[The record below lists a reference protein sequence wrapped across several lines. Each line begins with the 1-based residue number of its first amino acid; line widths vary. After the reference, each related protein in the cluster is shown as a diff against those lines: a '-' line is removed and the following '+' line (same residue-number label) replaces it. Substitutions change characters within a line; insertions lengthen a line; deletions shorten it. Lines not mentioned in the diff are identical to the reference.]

1 MGNSSQK
8 VVCYNDPT
16 HLKKI
21 NNRSK
26 GEKMTRLILESL
38 FNKSFITE
46 RPDFLNYIDK
56 KKAKGVK
63 KITNTNKNKINKINK
78 SNNLEIDLYNAE
90 LKLGIEYQGDQHFK
104 YNTYFHKT
112 KDGYIRSMD
121 KDHFKRKKCYQNGI
135 YLIEIHD
142 FLKEEDLGRYVLDS
156 LPSRLVDHIDLKRKK
171 LLLEGK
177 VFLLNP

>member
-8 VVCYNDPT
+8 VVCYNDPD

-26 GEKMTRLILESL
+26 GEKMTRLVLESL
-38 FNKSFITE
+38 FNVSFITE
-46 RPDFLNYIDK
+46 RPDFLNYVGTN
-56 KKAKGVK
+56 KAKGLK
-63 KITNTNKNKINKINK
+63 KITNTNKKKINKA
-78 SNNLEIDLYNAE
+78 NNLEIDLYNAD
-90 LKLGIEYQGDQHFK
+90 LKIGIEYQGDQHCR
-104 YNTYFHKT
+104 YITYFHKT
-112 KDGYIRSMD
+112 KDGFIRSMD

-142 FLKEEDLGRYVLDS
+142 FIKEEDLGRYVLDS
-156 LPSRLVDHIDLKRKK
+156 LPSRLVDNIDIKRKK